1 MLYFIS
7 LIMRFIMDGKIVFC
21 KDGILRFC
29 SDVDQKRLVPLLA
42 IQKALNLDGYK
53 FFIQNVKKT
62 ILLEKGTTL
71 GSFMICLEPWA
82 EAAGDILDMDVIA
95 YVKEARKPSEAIN
108 AFDRIEVRR
117 SMSISREV
125 TFGERDDD
133 MDLLEWLNTKKEP
146 EYLDFF
152 DLESSFD
159 INGFVNGDASN
170 YSMSMTSIDELK
182 NVPLVINRSIVLMEF
197 ESRKGDEKG
206 LVLNK
211 ETQGVKHYDYINYI
225 ESSKEDY
232 ITLLEIMQAV
242 FSDGLWSYSPQ
253 SAANQK
259 EMLLESIEQLD
270 AQRKEDKKEQ
280 EKENDKPKLK
290 VVTSDGELVED
301 DNQDDD
307 EKQMKVEIADGAF
320 SSIAMHYE
328 REGQEWEYITSLV
341 DKSNLMIGVID
352 EDPVPDRRLRGC
364 LLDEPPK
371 PREY

>member
-1 MLYFIS
+1 
-7 LIMRFIMDGKIVFC
+7 MRFVMDGKIVFC

-42 IQKALNLDGYK
+42 IQKALDLDGYK

-95 YVKEARKPSEAIN
+95 YVKEARKPSAAGN

-125 TFGERDDD
+125 TFGNRDDD
-133 MDLLEWLNTKKEP
+133 MDIIEWLNTKKEP
-146 EYLDFF
+146 EYLDVF

-159 INGFVNGDASN
+159 INGFMNGDASN

-182 NVPLVINRSIVLMEF
+182 NVPLIINRSIVLMEF
-197 ESRKGDEKG
+197 ELRNKNNKG

-211 ETQGVKHYDYINYI
+211 ETEGVKHYDYINYI

-259 EMLLESIEQLD
+259 EMLLESLEQLD
-270 AQRKEDKKEQ
+270 AQREEDKKEQ
-280 EKENDKPKLK
+280 KKEASKPKLK
-290 VVTSDGELVED
+290 VVTSDGERVDEE
-301 DNQDDD
+301 DNQDDEE
-307 EKQMKVEIADGAF
+307 EKQMKVEFADGAF
-320 SSIAMHYE
+320 SSIASHYD

-341 DKSNLMIGVID
+341 DKSNLMIGVIE

-371 PREY
+371 PREH